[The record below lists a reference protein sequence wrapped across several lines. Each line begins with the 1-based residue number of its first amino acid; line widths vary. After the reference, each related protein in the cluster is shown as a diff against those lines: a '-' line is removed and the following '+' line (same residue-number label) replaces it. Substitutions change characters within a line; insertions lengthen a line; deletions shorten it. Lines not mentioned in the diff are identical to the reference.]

1 MRYVKIFSLHFQDVF
16 NNRGR
21 SFVWFLVSLLNP
33 LFFLIFWNGVIQ
45 ERGVIQKTWTMNA
58 MTSYYLLL
66 TIASSFLIVHIE
78 EDVAWRDIKEGILA
92 KYLVRPFS
100 YLLIKFME
108 EMPWRIIQGFF
119 GVVVFLLFTIF
130 LNVSLPLVHDPL
142 GIMFSILITILAF
155 VISFLFKMS
164 LGLTAFWTTDFWG
177 TLSLEEIGML
187 IIGGIAMPLTLY
199 PTLLQHI
206 ARILPLA
213 YIVYFP
219 VVAIEGIL
227 SLSELEGVVFVQ
239 LVWIVLLYWIYRFL
253 WDRGIKKFTAIGQ

>member
-1 MRYVKIFSLHFQDVF
+1 MRYVKIFALHFQDVF

-33 LFFLIFWNGVIQ
+33 LLLLLFWGGVIR
-45 ERGVIQKTWTMNA
+45 ERGIIQEVWTINA

-78 EDVAWRDIKEGILA
+78 EDIAWRDIKEGALA

-100 YLLIKFME
+100 YFTLKFME

-119 GVVVFLLFTIF
+119 GFVIFLIFTVFLK
-130 LNVSLPLVHDPL
+130 VSLPLVNEPLEIFLAIIITLLAL
-142 GIMFSILITILAF
+142 GI
-155 VISFLFKMS
+155 SFIFKMI

-177 TLSLEEIGML
+177 TLSLEEMGML
-187 IIGGIAMPLTLY
+187 LLGGIAMPLTFY
-199 PTLLQHI
+199 PELLQHI
-206 ARILPLA
+206 ARIMPLA

-219 VVAIEGIL
+219 VVAIEGML
-227 SLSELEGVVFVQ
+227 SLSELRSVIITQ
-239 LVWIVLLYWIYRFL
+239 LVWIILLYEMYKVVWG
-253 WDRGIKKFTAIGQ
+253 RGIKKFTAVGQ